1 MLRVLYY
8 YTENPLKENAK
19 SKPIRNNNYLFSS
32 LLHWVTEHA
41 EKRTLFDTAELQTDF
56 QIQR

>member
-1 MLRVLYY
+1 M
-8 YTENPLKENAK
+8 KGNAK